1 MELYTLFLTAMTL
14 LFTLSAGLLL
24 LMSLVQGIRRRR
36 YRAVIYLGPTLLA
49 SVVAVGFYFFRRLL
63 G

>member
-36 YRAVIYLGPTLLA
+36 YRAVIYLGLTLLA
-49 SVVAVGFYFFRRLL
+49 CVVAVGFYFFRRLL